1 MMSKEQSV
9 ETASFEDLGLPA
21 MLLKSVKD
29 VGYESPSPIQS
40 AAIPVLMR
48 GADLIGQA
56 QTGTGKTAAF
66 ALPLLAGIDCKLAKP
81 QLLVLTP
88 TRELALQVSEAIQ
101 TYAKH
106 LPGLHVLPVYGG
118 QGMETQLRGLSRGV
132 QVIVGTPGRV
142 QDHLRRR
149 TMDLSNLRALVL
161 DEADEML
168 RMGFVEEVEIILE
181 ETPSERQ
188 TALFS
193 ATMPAPIQR
202 IAQRF
207 LREPEH
213 IAIASKTATVSTIRQ
228 HYVAVTGY
236 NKLEALTRILEA
248 EAFDAMLIFVR
259 TRTATVNLADK
270 LEARGFAASPLSG
283 EMSQDARQR
292 TVDRLKEGKI
302 DVIICTDVAA
312 RGLDVERVSH
322 VVNYDI
328 PADPESYVHR
338 IGRTGRAGRE
348 GQAILFV
355 AKRERRLLKLIER
368 TTRQPIER
376 MGVPSGAQIGEQR
389 INELKAL
396 IAQTIE
402 DNDLAFYEALVERH
416 VDELWEDGDTSAN
429 ARSIAA
435 AMIYLHQQQRPLIV
449 PERSLEDSER
459 GDNKGKERLH
469 SSHAARYRM
478 DVGSSHGLE
487 VKHVV
492 GCIANEAGIP
502 SRQIGK
508 IRIEAE
514 YSTVELPSDLSPE
527 LMDHLARAWTCGRQ
541 LKMTSMDERP
551 EPRRSARSQGAP
563 YRARGGSRDRGGERE
578 RSDRPR
584 SGDRARGGDR
594 SRGGDRDQERE
605 PWEKR
610 SDKKPKRKPKAK
622 PKAKSKAKSKAK
634 VGKPSKTAKAGK
646 TRKDAPAKAKP
657 SKSKSRAE
665 AMQFARPKPRRPKN
679 KD

>member
-1 MMSKEQSV
+1 MSEEQSV
-9 ETASFEDLGLPA
+9 ETTSFEDLGLPA
-21 MLLKSVKD
+21 MLLKSIGD
-29 VGYESPSPIQS
+29 VGYKSPSPIQA
-40 AAIPVLMR
+40 AAIPILLS
-48 GADLIGQA
+48 GNDLIGQA

-66 ALPLLAGIDCKLAKP
+66 ALPLLAGIDCKLNKP

-106 LPGLHVLPVYGG
+106 LPNMHVLPVYGG
-118 QGMETQLRGLSRGV
+118 QGMETQLRKLSRGV

-142 QDHLRRR
+142 QDHLRRG
-149 TMDLSNLRALVL
+149 TLDLSELRSLVL

-168 RMGFVEEVEIILE
+168 RMGFVEEVEIILQ

-193 ATMPAPIQR
+193 ATMPKPIQR
-202 IAQRF
+202 IAQQF

-213 IAIASKTATVSTIRQ
+213 VAIASKTATVEAIRQ
-228 HYVAVTGY
+228 RYVAVTGY

-248 EAFDAMLIFVR
+248 EDFDAMLIFVR

-292 TVDRLKEGKI
+292 TVDRLKAGKV

-355 AKRERRLLKLIER
+355 AKRERRLLKLIEK

-376 MGVPSGAQIGEQR
+376 MSVPSGAQIGEQR
-389 INELKAL
+389 INELKNL
-396 IAQTIE
+396 IAETIE
-402 DNDLAFYEALVERH
+402 GNDLAFYEALVERH
-416 VDELWEDGDTSAN
+416 VDELWEEGNTTAS

-435 AMIYLHQQQRPLIV
+435 AMIYLHQLQRPLIV
-449 PERSLEDSER
+449 AERPLEDSER
-459 GDNKGKERLH
+459 GDNKGKERLD
-469 SSHAARYRM
+469 SSNASRYRL

-502 SRQIGK
+502 SRQIGR
-508 IRIEAE
+508 IRIQDE

-527 LMDHLARAWTCGRQ
+527 LIDHLARAWTCGRQ
-541 LKMTSMDERP
+541 LKMTPMDQRP
-551 EPRRSARSQGAP
+551 EPKRSARSQGAP
-563 YRARGGSRDRGGERE
+563 SRARRPERNRTRDRDTQGERK
-578 RSDRPR
+578 RP
-584 SGDRARGGDR
+584 D
-594 SRGGDRDQERE
+594 
-605 PWEKR
+605 KR
-610 SDKKPKRKPKAK
+610 SDKKPKRK
-622 PKAKSKAKSKAK
+622 
-634 VGKPSKTAKAGK
+634 
-646 TRKDAPAKAKP
+646 AKAKP
-657 SKSKSRAE
+657 VKSAKSKKSSKGASAKAKTVQKKSRAE
-665 AMQFARPKPRRPKN
+665 AMQFARPKPRRPK
-679 KD
+679 KT

>member
-1 MMSKEQSV
+1 MN
-9 ETASFEDLGLPA
+9 AHHLDDDAHFEALGLPDR
-21 MLLKSVKD
+21 LLKAVQD
-29 VGYESPSPIQS
+29 AGYQAPSPIQA
-40 AAIPVLMR
+40 AAIPVLLS
-48 GADLIGQA
+48 GSDLIGQA

-66 ALPLLAGIDCKLAKP
+66 ALPLLAAIDPSERHP

-88 TRELALQVSEAIQ
+88 TRELALQVAEAIEG
-101 TYAKH
+101 YAQH
-106 LPGLHVLPVYGG
+106 LKGVSVLPVYGG
-118 QGMETQLRGLSRGV
+118 QGMETQLRKLSRGV

-142 QDHLRRR
+142 QDHLRRG
-149 TMDLSNLRALVL
+149 TLDLSGLRALVL

-168 RMGFVEEVEIILE
+168 RMGFVEEVEVILE
-181 ETPSERQ
+181 ETPSSRQ

-193 ATMPAPIQR
+193 ATMPKPIQR
-202 IAQRF
+202 IAERF

-213 IAIASKTATVSTIRQ
+213 VAIASKTATVEAIRQ
-228 HYVAVTGY
+228 RYVAVTGY

-248 EAFDAMLIFVR
+248 EDFEAMLIFVR

-270 LEARGFAASPLSG
+270 LMAQGFQASPLSG

-338 IGRTGRAGRE
+338 IGRTGRAGRK

-355 AKRERRLLKLIER
+355 AKRERRLLKMIEK

-376 MGVPSGAQIGEQR
+376 MSVPSGAQIGEKR
-389 INELKAL
+389 IGELKAL
-396 IAQTIE
+396 IEQTIQ
-402 DNDLAFYEALVERH
+402 DNELGFYEALVERH
-416 VDELWEDGDTSAN
+416 VDELWSQGQTSAS
-429 ARSIAA
+429 ARAIAA

-449 PERSLEDSER
+449 AERPLEDLER
-459 GDNKGKERLH
+459 GEQKGAARLH
-469 SSHAARYRM
+469 SSEAVRYRM

-508 IRIEAE
+508 IRIQDE
-514 YSTVELPSDLSPE
+514 YSTVELPSDLSPDLIE
-527 LMDHLARAWTCGRQ
+527 HLARAWTCGRQ
-541 LKMTSMDERP
+541 LKMTPLDAPP
-551 EPRRSARSQGAP
+551 EPKRSARAQAQTERPSRHRKGGKPKRAPGARAASGAP
-563 YRARGGSRDRGGERE
+563 GKAK
-578 RSDRPR
+578 P
-584 SGDRARGGDR
+584 
-594 SRGGDRDQERE
+594 
-605 PWEKR
+605 
-610 SDKKPKRKPKAK
+610 KPKRKGKTAGPAK
-622 PKAKSKAKSKAK
+622 PK
-634 VGKPSKTAKAGK
+634 
-646 TRKDAPAKAKP
+646 RKGAVK
-657 SKSKSRAE
+657 KSRTE
-665 AMQFARPKPRRPKN
+665 AMRFARPAPRRPK
-679 KD
+679 KK